1 VGYLIVFVI
10 ASAVG
15 VAVYALTLR
24 EGLVPVESTS
34 AGEPGA
40 EASRPEGTYVSVAG
54 GRPDWQSR
62 LTGLIGLV
70 VAVVLGAVALAAIL
84 YVSISSVVRI
94 VGHLAPSASPTPGS

>member
-10 ASAVG
+10 ASIVG

-24 EGLVPVESTS
+24 EGLLPLPT

-40 EASRPEGTYVSVAG
+40 AASRPEGTYVSVAG

-70 VAVVLGAVALAAIL
+70 VAVVLGAVALAAVL

-94 VGHLAPSASPTPGS
+94 LGHLAPSASPTPGA